1 MATRHGG
8 NTAYP
13 EVKNKAFH
21 LPCEKKMARQKLQ
34 PTPTPDI

>member
-1 MATRHGG
+1 MATGHGG

-21 LPCEKKMARQKLQ
+21 LPCEIEKWSGNNSS
-34 PTPTPDI
+34 PPDV